1 MKVGISTVQF
11 NLKAS
16 SHPYNS
22 IQEVPYWQ
30 LYCSEYDKYS
40 PGYKLPGVLTYEQ
53 IINIMNN
60 LPSKRSFIAFPRKNL
75 VPRHKYRYIEGHN
88 ILVVC
93 DVLTDKHVIVMSTDK
108 EIIYCDQQFPS
119 RVIKYCKDRCYAWAK
134 NKRNGGI

>member
-22 IQEVPYWQ
+22 IKEVPYWQ

-40 PGYKLPGVLTYEQ
+40 TGYKLPGALTYEQ

-60 LPSKRSFIAFPRKNL
+60 LTSKRSFIAFPRKNL
-75 VPRHKYRYIEGHN
+75 VPRRRYIYFEGHN
-88 ILVVC
+88 TLAVRDVV
-93 DVLTDKHVIVMSTDK
+93 TDRQVIVMNIDK

-119 RVIKYCKDRCYAWAK
+119 SVIKYCKDRCYAWAK